1 MTTKFFNKSK
11 WLLVPLVL
19 FTFSIRNAWG
29 VDVSIRTYAETN
41 SWANGTAYT
50 TIALDSYV
58 TASGNSS
65 GNNSKYYSSNYSW
78 RQYEGDGAGITIET
92 SSGTLSSVTFT
103 YASGNNG
110 IIKDGS
116 TTVSSGS
123 AYTISGS
130 SKSFTVGHST
140 GTKNGN
146 VQITAISVS
155 YTPGGGGTTYTV
167 I

>member
-1 MTTKFFNKSK
+1 MKTKFLNKSK
-11 WLLVPLVL
+11 WLLMPLLL
-19 FTFSIRNAWG
+19 FSLGIGNVWG
-29 VDVSIRTYAETN
+29 VDLSIRTYAETN

-58 TASGNSS
+58 SASGNNS

-78 RQYEGDGAGITIET
+78 RQYEGDGAEITIET

-103 YASGNNG
+103 YANGNNG
-110 IIKDGS
+110 VINDGS